1 MVVKDERIAAPEMFC
16 VHSGN
21 ALGCTK
27 GFGLRLGGRWNQ
39 LVSHHDDSETG
50 NGIMNVRKEKTL

>member
-1 MVVKDERIAAPEMFC
+1 MVVKNEWIAVPEMFC

-21 ALGCTK
+21 ALGCGK

>member
-1 MVVKDERIAAPEMFC
+1 MVGKDEWIAVLEMFY
-16 VHSGN
+16 VHSRN
-21 ALGCTK
+21 ALGCAK

-50 NGIMNVRKEKTL
+50 NCIMNVRKEKTL